1 MSTSGL
7 ASDTQNLVSDPY
19 LCKGGHTDP
28 FSLSPHTINIILD
41 FLNKLGDNLQTPTL
55 AVSAMFQ
62 ELGWE
67 TEDLT
72 HVVLILNKASVSET
86 PGESTA
92 TFLTVL
98 ACLSQKSPLLST

>member
-98 ACLSQKSPLLST
+98 ACLSQKLPLLST